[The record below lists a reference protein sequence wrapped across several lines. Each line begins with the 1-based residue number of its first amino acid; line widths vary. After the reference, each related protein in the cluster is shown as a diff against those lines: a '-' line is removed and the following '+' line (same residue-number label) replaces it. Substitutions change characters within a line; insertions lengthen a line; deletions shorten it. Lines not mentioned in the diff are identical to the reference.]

1 VPVFEYK
8 AIDSK
13 GKTHA
18 GIINAENAPAARQKL
33 RNAKKFPVSVE
44 TVTET
49 LSSQEPG
56 APAFT
61 GFFSRVTS
69 REIAIMTRQLAT
81 LLGAGFPLVSALDL
95 LVPQTKSPLFKKIL
109 ARIKDE
115 IVAGQSFAQALEH
128 YPGAFSPL
136 YINMIRAGES
146 SGTLEIILDRLAEI
160 NEKQVALGDRIKT
173 TLTYPLFVSFF
184 GAIVLI
190 LLLMFVVPSITSIFA
205 DMHQTLPL
213 PTRLLLGISALL
225 KAYWW
230 LFGFGL
236 AGLFLALR
244 VARKTRRG
252 RLWWDRAALSL
263 PITGTIVRKL
273 AVARFSRTLGSLLE
287 NGVAMLPALDTVK
300 NITDNRLISA
310 AVQSAAQE
318 VEKGQGLGNSLAAVE
333 AFPSLSVQM
342 IQVGEQSGHLEEML
356 AKIADIFENE
366 VEAQLLRAISLLEP
380 VMIILIGGL
389 VGFIVLSVC
398 LPIFEMSQLVK

>member
-1 VPVFEYK
+1 MPVFEYK
-8 AIDSK
+8 AMDLD
-13 GKTHA
+13 GKTHT
-18 GIINAENAPAARQKL
+18 GIIDAENAPAARQKL
-33 RNAKKFPVSVE
+33 RMAKKFPVSVE
-44 TVTET
+44 TVTEA
-49 LSSQEPG
+49 LSSQASG
-56 APAFT
+56 APAFA
-61 GFFSRVTS
+61 GFYSRVTS

-95 LVPQTKSPLFKKIL
+95 MIPQTKSPTFKKIL
-109 ARIKDE
+109 ARIKDA

-128 YPGAFSPL
+128 YPEAFSPL

-184 GAIVLI
+184 GVIVLI

-213 PTRLLLGISALL
+213 PTRLLLSTSGLL

-230 LFGFGL
+230 LFGLGL
-236 AGLFLALR
+236 AGLFLLLR

-263 PITGTIVRKL
+263 PVSGTIVRKL

-300 NITDNRLISA
+300 NITDNLLISS

-318 VEKGQGLGNSLAAVE
+318 VEKGQGLGNSLAAAQ

>member
-1 VPVFEYK
+1 MPVFEYK
-8 AIDSK
+8 AIDIE
-13 GKTHA
+13 GQTQT
-18 GIINAENAPAARQKL
+18 GIIDAENAPAARQKL
-33 RNAKKFPVSVE
+33 RIAKKFPVSVE
-44 TVTET
+44 TVTEA
-49 LSSQEPG
+49 LSSDKTG
-56 APAFT
+56 GPAFA
-61 GFFSRVTS
+61 GFYTRVTS

-95 LVPQTKSPLFKKIL
+95 LIPQTKSPLFKKIL
-109 ARIKDE
+109 ARIKDTL
-115 IVAGQSFAQALEH
+115 VAGQSFAQALEQ
-128 YPGAFSPL
+128 YPAAFSPL
-136 YINMIRAGES
+136 YVNMIRAGES

-184 GAIVLI
+184 GVIVLI

-213 PTRLLLGISALL
+213 PTRLLLSTNGML

-230 LFGFGL
+230 LFGLGL
-236 AGLFLALR
+236 AGLFVVLR

-252 RLWWDRAALSL
+252 RLWWDRVALSL
-263 PITGTIVRKL
+263 PVTGTIVRKL

-300 NITDNRLISA
+300 NITDNLLISS

-318 VEKGQGLGNSLAAVE
+318 VEKGQGLGNSLAAVR

-389 VGFIVLSVC
+389 VGFIVLSIC